1 MLLWAIVPLITH
13 AQRCC
18 GPSSL
23 LPLILAVWAVTQGAV
38 FIVPVRSHPSSSLS
52 LGHCPG
58 SCLSVGHWTR
68 RRSVGG
74 TLPKKTFLCGPLRC
88 CCGLSSLSLLVLGI
102 VVGRHPSRHLLS
114 FYCSLFPFF
123 CHDSIHA
130 SPTTRRIH
138 PTTAPPPPS
147 LSALFPLLHHLG
159 LSGSIP
165 TKSFAAQILCQ
176 HRTVVPTVCAE
187 GEYLSL
193 QVFRSAAPFS
203 LSLVLHCHSF
213 LLFPFDPTDSFLT
226 SGFLRLPLTPL
237 SDPIRSN
244 PTQPDS
250 FSFSH
255 IRKTLYLLFS
265 AFQCFFVLFCKKV
278 KKK

>member
-1 MLLWAIVPLITH
+1 MLSVVVG
-13 AQRCC
+13 RR
-18 GPSSL
+18 PSCHFYFGC
-23 LPLILAVWAVTQGAV
+23 PWAVTQGAV

-138 PTTAPPPPS
+138 PTTAPPLPVCRPSFPCSTTLDSADRYPPS
-147 LSALFPLLHHLG
+147 HLPPRFYVSTGLWFPQFVLR
-159 LSGSIP
+159 GS
-165 TKSFAAQILCQ
+165 T
-176 HRTVVPTVCAE
+176 
-187 GEYLSL
+187 YLY
-193 QVFRSAAPFS
+193 R
-203 LSLVLHCHSF
+203 
-213 LLFPFDPTDSFLT
+213 FPICGTI
-226 SGFLRLPLTPL
+226 LPLT
-237 SDPIRSN
+237 R
-244 PTQPDS
+244 PTLP
-250 FSFSH
+250 FIF
-255 IRKTLYLLFS
+255 IVPF
-265 AFQCFFVLFCKKV
+265 
-278 KKK
+278 